1 MASIYEGRP
10 WLKNYPVGMP
20 HDLIVQIDT
29 ALSDFLTSVRERPE
43 RPAVCYFDSSLSYEE
58 IDRLSNHLS
67 AAFADMGLARGDRII
82 VDLQNVPQFPVAVY
96 AAWKAG
102 LIVVPINP
110 MYKEKELSYLCRD
123 SGARLLL
130 TLDEIAGRLDL
141 SFLKDTSIEKVVTT
155 SALDL
160 LPPEAEIPEL
170 LKGLKKMK
178 APGTADMLDLI
189 RMFDGKKADDPHIA
203 PEDVA
208 YLTYTS
214 GTTGPPEGRH
224 EYPWQYCF

>member
-1 MASIYEGRP
+1 MKRSIVFPATFPRP
-10 WLKNYPVGMP
+10 LRIWG
-20 HDLIVQIDT
+20 
-29 ALSDFLTSVRERPE
+29 LS
-43 RPAVCYFDSSLSYEE
+43 
-58 IDRLSNHLS
+58 
-67 AAFADMGLARGDRII
+67 RGDRII

-141 SFLKDTSIEKVVTT
+141 SFLKDTAIEKVVTT

-160 LPPEAEIPEL
+160 LPPEAEIPGL
-170 LKGLKKMK
+170 LKGLTKMK
-178 APGTADMLDLI
+178 VPGTVDMLELI
-189 RMFDGKKADDPHIA
+189 RD
-203 PEDVA
+203 
-208 YLTYTS
+208 L
-214 GTTGPPEGRH
+214 
-224 EYPWQYCF
+224 